1 MEPARA
7 AAVAPPVL
15 TARGWGWRH
24 GTRRAWAVRGLDLD
38 VAAGE
43 RVLLLGPSGAGKST
57 LLQGLA
63 GLLDPDN
70 GDEEGRLGLDGVE
83 VRAARAAGVQAGA
96 ARTGLL
102 LQDPLSQTVLARC
115 GDDVA
120 FGLENHG
127 VPREQIW
134 ARVDEA
140 MAAVGFP
147 YGRAHPTARL
157 SGGERQRLAL
167 AGVLALRP
175 GLLLLDEPTAMLD
188 PVGADGLRAT
198 VGDLLALTGAGCVLV
213 EHRVGPWLPLVDR
226 VVVLET
232 GGGVRADGSPA
243 DVLGRHGAELA
254 AGGVWVPDHPPRT
267 PPPRTGARGP
277 RLLQA
282 EGLSVRRPGALAP
295 AAVGV
300 DLRVDAGTCTAV
312 LGPNG
317 AGKSTLALALS
328 GLAAPDAGRLVAH
341 EALADG
347 AGPSPHRWR
356 ARELA
361 SRIGTVFQEP
371 AHQFVAA
378 TVADEL
384 AVGPR
389 LQGVDPTR
397 TAGVVDELLQRL
409 RLDTLAAANPFT
421 LSGGEQRRLSVATV
435 LATRPRL
442 LVLDEPTFGQD
453 SRTWAELVAL
463 LAEVREDGV
472 AVCAVT
478 HDADLVAALA
488 DDVLRLTTPDRA
500 TPDRPDVGPDPGAA
514 A

>member
-1 MEPARA
+1 M
-7 AAVAPPVL
+7 
-15 TARGWGWRH
+15 
-24 GTRRAWAVRGLDLD
+24 
-38 VAAGE
+38 
-43 RVLLLGPSGAGKST
+43 LLGPSGAGKST

-63 GLLDPDN
+63 GLLDPEN
-70 GDEEGRLGLDGVE
+70 GDEEGRLCLDGVI
-83 VRAARAAGVQAGA
+83 VRAARAAGVHAGR

-102 LQDPLSQTVLARC
+102 LQDPLAQTVLARC

-120 FGLENHG
+120 FGLENHA

-134 ARVDEA
+134 PRVQEA
-140 MAAVGFP
+140 LSMVGFP
-147 YGRAHPTARL
+147 HPLERSTARL

-188 PVGADGLRAT
+188 PDGADALRSRIA
-198 VGDLLALTGAGCVLV
+198 DLLTATGAGCVLV
-213 EHRVGPWLPLVDR
+213 EHRVAPWLPVVDR
-226 VVVLET
+226 VVVLHP

-243 DVLGRHGAELA
+243 EVLGRHGAALA
-254 AGGVWVPDHPPRT
+254 ADGVWVPDHPPVV
-267 PPPRTGARGP
+267 PRRVLDRVHGP
-277 RLLQA
+277 ELLSA
-282 EGLSVRRPGALAP
+282 EGLAVARPRAERP
-295 AAVGV
+295 AVTGV
-300 DLRVDAGTCTAV
+300 ELRLDAGTCTAV

-328 GLAAPDAGRLVAH
+328 GLAAPVAGSLRA
-341 EALADG
+341 EDALADG

-356 ARELA
+356 ARQLA
-361 SRIGTVFQEP
+361 ARIGTVFQEP

-389 LQGVDPTR
+389 LTGADPVR
-397 TAGVVDELLQRL
+397 TAQVVASLLHRL
-409 RLDTLAAANPFT
+409 RLDHLSAANPFT

-463 LAEVREDGV
+463 LDQLRAEGV

-478 HDADLVAALA
+478 HDADLVDALA
-488 DDVLRLTTPDRA
+488 DDVLVLPA
-500 TPDRPDVGPDPGAA
+500 PVDPSRSAPSRSAPPRSDPPRSAPTEGAA
-514 A
+514 